1 MHEDNKRMAA
11 SNSREN
17 RMSRDPMTSS
27 HQQEHDTGET
37 AGISGLTELLCMET
51 MMKPQA
57 HTLSATMRVSK
68 GRMGTHDE
76 PGPRPDT
83 ETGTGQTTR
92 AGRNLKLPTR
102 LQDYI
107 L

>member
-27 HQQEHDTGET
+27 HRHERDTGET

-51 MMKPQA
+51 MTKPQA
-57 HTLSATMRVSK
+57 HTLIPTMRVSK
-68 GRMGTHDE
+68 GRMGHMMSQDQGLTQRPAQARQ
-76 PGPRPDT
+76 PGQE
-83 ETGTGQTTR
+83 ET
-92 AGRNLKLPTR
+92 
-102 LQDYI
+102 
-107 L
+107 